1 MEFRILGNLELVSN
15 GEVID
20 LGGNRIRA
28 FAAGILIHACE
39 PVTYDKL
46 SSYIW
51 DEPPTSASANL
62 RTYATALR
70 RKLAIAEAGADR
82 WLKTTSGTYQLLFD
96 PGIMDAAVFDS
107 LVAESERHFTCGDI
121 ARCVAKLDRALQL
134 WRGRP
139 MQNVRGSWLLSAE
152 IACLEERYLVAAER
166 RADLFFASR
175 HYADSIR
182 YLRSL
187 VSEFPLNEGLWAR
200 LMRALANSNRRA
212 DALAAYRYAREL
224 IADSTGME
232 PGTILKN
239 IHVAILKDEP
249 V

>member
-82 WLKTTSGTYQLLFD
+82 WPRQPPVRTSCF
-96 PGIMDAAVFDS
+96 
-107 LVAESERHFTCGDI
+107 
-121 ARCVAKLDRALQL
+121 
-134 WRGRP
+134 
-139 MQNVRGSWLLSAE
+139 
-152 IACLEERYLVAAER
+152 
-166 RADLFFASR
+166 
-175 HYADSIR
+175 SIR
-182 YLRSL
+182 
-187 VSEFPLNEGLWAR
+187 ELWM
-200 LMRALANSNRRA
+200 LPYS
-212 DALAAYRYAREL
+212 
-224 IADSTGME
+224 I
-232 PGTILKN
+232 PW
-239 IHVAILKDEP
+239 
-249 V
+249 